1 MAEWF
6 KFNQLT
12 LNTDKTCYSIFT
24 KKKHLKAKCDLT
36 INKQKITKV
45 RSTKY
50 LGMHLDD
57 QLNWNDHVTHV
68 KNKFTQLK
76 SAMHYIS
83 KFIDNQ
89 QANDIYHAYVYPHIT
104 YGLELY
110 GLTYKKN
117 TKKLQVAQNQI
128 IKVLHK
134 KEQMFCTKELYYETK
149 LLNINQLNELLILN
163 FVYKQRNH
171 LLPKVFENYYVTH
184 KNIKT
189 EDV

>member
-1 MAEWF
+1 MSQ
-6 KFNQLT
+6 NLQT
-12 LNTDKTCYSIFT
+12 LYNVVLC
-24 KKKHLKAKCDLT
+24 
-36 INKQKITKV
+36 N
-45 RSTKY
+45 
-50 LGMHLDD
+50 
-57 QLNWNDHVTHV
+57 
-68 KNKFTQLK
+68 
-76 SAMHYIS
+76 IS
-83 KFIDNQ
+83 KCIDNQ

-134 KEQMFCTKELYYETK
+134 KEQMFCTKELYSETK

-184 KNIKT
+184 KDIKTKDIKTRQDNKLFINTKYKTDSAKLNIKFYG
-189 EDV
+189 VKFWNNLPQNIKKYKWLNFKKNCKIYLLNKQQNN